1 MEYLIIMGQ
10 IIGVFLILLIIGAI
24 LLYYFNKWVEHF
36 TKLKL
41 YGYYTNGIYVWQL
54 IQYDKIQ
61 ATLYDINENRLVI
74 MGLHEFL
81 RDFQF
86 LMSDTISGIEYVN
99 EKKEAE

>member
-1 MEYLIIMGQ
+1 MEYLIVIGQ
-10 IIGVFLILLIIGAI
+10 VIGVFIAIIMISAI
-24 LLYYFNKWVEHF
+24 LLYYANKWVEHF

-61 ATLYDINENRLVI
+61 ATLYDIKEERMVI

-86 LMSDTISGIEYVN
+86 LMADTISSIEYTD
-99 EKKEAE
+99 EKKES

>member
-1 MEYLIIMGQ
+1 MEYLIVIGQ
-10 IIGVFLILLIIGAI
+10 VIGVFITIMVISAI
-24 LLYYFNKWVEHF
+24 LLYYASRWIEHF

-74 MGLHEFL
+74 MGLHEFI
-81 RDFQF
+81 RDFKF

-99 EKKEAE
+99 EKKES